1 MERGKTHE
9 FRLNKEPFESMKN
22 GDKKIEMRL
31 FDAKRQ
37 LLKKGD
43 RIIFVKKDDEIQI
56 LKTRIIGLHRF
67 KNFEELYSHFDKKVL
82 GYKEDEIA
90 RAEDM
95 SKYYSK
101 EDIEKFG
108 VVGIEIE
115 VE

>member
-1 MERGKTHE
+1 MEETYE

-31 FDAKRQ
+31 FDEKRQ
-37 LLKKGD
+37 LLKVGD
-43 RIIFVKKDDEIQI
+43 RIIFVKRDDEKEI
-56 LKTRIIGLHRF
+56 LKTRVIKLHRF

-90 RAEDM
+90 RSSDM

-108 VVGIEIE
+108 VLGIEIE

>member
-1 MERGKTHE
+1 MEAKTYE

-31 FDAKRQ
+31 FDEKRQ
-37 LLKKGD
+37 LLKVGD
-43 RIIFVKKDDEIQI
+43 KIIFVKRDDEKEI
-56 LKTRIIGLHRF
+56 LTTKIIELHRF

-82 GYKEDEIA
+82 GYKEGEEA
-90 RAEDM
+90 KAEDM
-95 SKYYSK
+95 SKYYSE

-108 VVGIEIE
+108 VLGIEIE